1 METAETAQTAQAEL
15 TETTTSET
23 TKVLKKAPLTTDE
36 LKVRFPGTFA
46 SLEAS
51 RKKEEARLK
60 FVVAMGEKRRAE
72 RLSQTRE
79 GRIQLA
85 AEGAKKQQAAEEARR
100 MERLK
105 MAALHGVEAA
115 AATMTNKE
123 KRRQEREKAVEAAKK
138 KKADQAAQGRFAG
151 ERKASK

>member
-1 METAETAQTAQAEL
+1 MQDSETPMENTN
-15 TETTTSET
+15 TTTQPAQLRR
-23 TKVLKKAPLTTDE
+23 VLTPEE
-36 LKVRFPGTFA
+36 LKERFPGTFA

-51 RKKEEARLK
+51 RIREEERLR

-105 MAALHGVEAA
+105 MAALHGVEAS
-115 AATMTNKE
+115 AATLTNKE
-123 KRRQEREKAVEAAKK
+123 KRRQEREKMVEAAKK